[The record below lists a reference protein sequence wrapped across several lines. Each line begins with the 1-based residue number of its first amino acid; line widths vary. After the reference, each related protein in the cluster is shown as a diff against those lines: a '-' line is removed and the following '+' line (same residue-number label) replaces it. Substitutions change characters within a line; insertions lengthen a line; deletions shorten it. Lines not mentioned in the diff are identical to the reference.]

1 MPGEHDLLA
10 HRVIRGRYRQSAHT
24 PTEADRKSPVER
36 HGRRLVKAFSKSS
49 AAEIAGVAGVGTTD
63 VYASAPALHLDERDD
78 GAGLKAA
85 IPDITL
91 LQGRPGHTRLIALE
105 GAAAL
110 PEMRAEG
117 QGIGRGGISA
127 AGLNSEIQKH
137 TATLTG
143 GCISGLVHS
152 CRST

>member
-10 HRVIRGRYRQSAHT
+10 TESSAADIGKAHTRLPKPIENRQSNGVVGAF
-24 PTEADRKSPVER
+24 
-36 HGRRLVKAFSKSS
+36 VKAFSKSS

-63 VYASAPALHLDERDD
+63 VYASAPALHLHERDD
-78 GAGLKAA
+78 GAGRKAT
-85 IPDITL
+85 IPNITL
-91 LQGRPGHTRLIALE
+91 LQGRLGHTRLIALE

-117 QGIGRGGISA
+117 QGLGQGGISA